1 MKLKSLLLGA
11 LLVLSIQGAQAQ
23 DTIKFM
29 TYNILNY
36 PDVNTARIAYLKTI
50 VQHIK
55 PDVFL
60 VNEITQP
67 VGATNIISQALNQ
80 NGITYY
86 AQSQYVQSPDDE
98 NMLFYNTQKL
108 GLVQQNTISTS
119 LRDFNEYILYYKEP
133 GMTALSD
140 TVYFYVYAAHLKA
153 GNTASDIAQRG
164 SETAVLKSYLSTR
177 SNAENTVVAGDMNI
191 YNNSEA
197 AYINFTGTTQAN
209 LYDVVGSGIWH
220 SNSFYK
226 MHFTQSTRIVA
237 IDGGATG
244 GMDDR
249 FDMILFSDDMQTGTN
264 GAKYVPGTYRA
275 VGQDG
280 LRLNSSLIDP
290 VNNSEP
296 TNVINALYYMSDHL
310 PVYMEVAVGG
320 NLGVDQ
326 VKMSPLKVYPVPASD
341 LLYVKIDAAVKSMH
355 LIDLSGRRLTLSPET
370 SGNVMK
376 IDVSIVAAGTYM
388 LQVETSTGSYTER
401 IIIE

>member
-1 MKLKSLLLGA
+1 MKFKSLLLGSA
-11 LLVLSIQGAQAQ
+11 LVLSIQGAQAQ

-36 PDVNTARIAYLKTI
+36 PDINTSRIAYLKTI

-80 NGITYY
+80 NGISYY
-86 AQSQYVQSPDDE
+86 EKALYVQSPDDE

-108 GLVQQNTISTS
+108 GLVDQNTITTS

-133 GMTALSD
+133 GMNAQSD

-153 GNTASDIAQRG
+153 GNTAADISQRG
-164 SETAVLKSYLSTR
+164 SETSVLKSYLSTR
-177 SNAENTVVAGDMNI
+177 AYAENTVVTGDMNV

-197 AYINFTGTTQAN
+197 AYINLTGSTQAN

-220 SNSFYK
+220 ANTFYK
-226 MHFTQSTRIVA
+226 MHFTQSTRTVA
-237 IDGGATG
+237 IDGGSTG

-249 FDMILFSDDMQTGTN
+249 FDMILFSDDMQTGSK
-264 GAKYVPGTYRA
+264 GAKYIPGSYRA

-320 NLGVDQ
+320 NVGVNEE
-326 VKMSPLKVYPVPASD
+326 SITPLKVYPVPASD
-341 LLYVKIDAAVKSMH
+341 ILYVKVNAAVKSID
-355 LIDLSGRRLTLSPET
+355 LIDLSDRVLTLTPEI
-370 SGNVMK
+370 SGDVMK
-376 IDVSIVAAGTYM
+376 IDVSAFATGSYM
-388 LQVETSTGSYTER
+388 LRVETSIGSYTER

>member
-133 GMTALSD
+133 GMTAQSD

-177 SNAENTVVAGDMNI
+177 ANAENTVVAGDMNI

-237 IDGGATG
+237 IDGGSTG

-341 LLYVKIDAAVKSMH
+341 LLYVKIDASVKSMH

>member
-1 MKLKSLLLGA
+1 MKLTTLLFSAVLA
-11 LLVLSIQGAQAQ
+11 LSIQGVKAQ
-23 DTIKFM
+23 DTISFM

-36 PDVNTARIAYLKTI
+36 PDVNNARIAYLQTI
-50 VQHIK
+50 LQHMK
-55 PDVFL
+55 PDVFM

-67 VGATNIISQALNQ
+67 VGATNIVNQALNV

-86 AQSQYVQSPDDE
+86 NQVQYVQSPDDE
-98 NMLFYNTQKL
+98 NMLFYNSQKL
-108 GLVQQNTISTS
+108 GLVAQNTISTS

-133 GMTALSD
+133 GMTAQSD

-153 GNTASDIAQRG
+153 GSTAADISQRG
-164 SETAVLKSYLSTR
+164 SETSVLKSYLLTR
-177 SNAENTVVAGDMNI
+177 GYSENTIVAGDMNI

-226 MHFTQSTRIVA
+226 MHFTQSTRIA
-237 IDGGATG
+237 SFDGGATG

-249 FDMILFSDDMQTGTN
+249 FDMMLFSDDMQTGTN
-264 GAKYVPGTYRA
+264 GAKYIPGTYRA

-320 NLGVDQ
+320 NVGLTEASFD
-326 VKMSPLKVYPVPASD
+326 PLQVYPVPAND
-341 LLYVKIDAAVKSMH
+341 VLFVEVDADVKSMH
-355 LIDLSGRRLTLSPET
+355 LVDLSGRMLTLAPES
-370 SGNVMK
+370 SGSAMK
-376 IDVSIVAAGTYM
+376 IDVSAYAVGSYM
-388 LQVETSTGSYTER
+388 LQVETSIGTYTER

>member
-1 MKLKSLLLGA
+1 MKFKSLLWGSA
-11 LLVLSIQGAQAQ
+11 LVLSIQGVQAQ

-36 PDVNTARIAYLKTI
+36 PDVNTSRIAYLKTI

-86 AQSQYVQSPDDE
+86 AQSLYVQSPDDE

-108 GLVQQNTISTS
+108 GLVDQNTISTS

-133 GMTALSD
+133 GMTAQSD

-177 SNAENTVVAGDMNI
+177 SYAENTVVAGDMNV

-197 AYINFTGTTQAN
+197 AYINLTGSTQAN

-220 SNSFYK
+220 SNAFYK

-237 IDGGATG
+237 IDGGSTG

-249 FDMILFSDDMQTGTN
+249 FDMVLFSDDMQTGTK
-264 GAKYVPGTYRA
+264 GAKYIPGTYRA

-290 VNNSEP
+290 LNNSEP

-320 NLGVDQ
+320 NVGVNQ
-326 VKMSPLKVYPVPASD
+326 ESIAPLKVYPVPAND
-341 LLYVKIDAAVKSMH
+341 LLYVKVDAAVKSIH
-355 LIDLSGRRLTLSPET
+355 LVDLSGRILTLSPEI
-370 SGNVMK
+370 SGNVLK
-376 IDVSIVAAGTYM
+376 LDVASFATGSYL
-388 LQVETSTGSYTER
+388 LQVETSIGSYTER

>member
-1 MKLKSLLLGA
+1 MKCKTLLLGVA
-11 LLVLSIQGAQAQ
+11 MALSIHGVQAQ

-80 NGITYY
+80 NGINYY
-86 AQSQYVQSPDDE
+86 AQSLYVQSPDDE

-108 GLVQQNTISTS
+108 GLVEQNTISTS

-133 GMTALSD
+133 GMTAQSD

-153 GNTASDIAQRG
+153 GSTAADITQRG
-164 SETAVLKSYLSTR
+164 SETSVLKSYLMTR
-177 SNAENTVVAGDMNI
+177 GYAENTVVAGDMNI

-220 SNSFYK
+220 SNTFYK

-249 FDMILFSDDMQTGTN
+249 FDMILFSDDMQTGTK
-264 GAKYVPGTYRA
+264 GAKYIPGSYRA

-320 NLGVDQ
+320 NVGV
-326 VKMSPLKVYPVPASD
+326 SEESITPLKVYPVPAND
-341 LLYVKIDAAVKSMH
+341 LLYVKVDATVKSIH
-355 LIDLSGRRLTLSPET
+355 LVDLSGRILSLSPEI
-370 SGNVMK
+370 SGNVLK
-376 IDVSIVAAGTYM
+376 LDVASFAAGSYL
-388 LQVETSTGSYTER
+388 LQVETSIGPYTER

>member
-1 MKLKSLLLGA
+1 MKFKSLLLGSA
-11 LLVLSIQGAQAQ
+11 LVLSIQGAQAQ

-36 PDVNTARIAYLKTI
+36 PDVNTSRIAYLKTI

-86 AQSQYVQSPDDE
+86 AQSLYVQSPDDE

-108 GLVQQNTISTS
+108 GLVDQNTISTS

-133 GMTALSD
+133 GMTAQSD

-153 GNTASDIAQRG
+153 GNAASDIAQRG
-164 SETAVLKSYLSTR
+164 SETSVLKSYLSTR
-177 SNAENTVVAGDMNI
+177 TSAENTVVAGDMNV

-197 AYINFTGTTQAN
+197 AYINLTGSTQAN

-220 SNSFYK
+220 SNTFYK
-226 MHFTQSTRIVA
+226 MHFTQSTRVDA
-237 IDGGATG
+237 IDGGSTG

-249 FDMILFSDDMQTGTN
+249 FDMVLFSDDMQTGTK
-264 GAKYVPGTYRA
+264 GAKYIPGSYRA

-280 LRLNSSLIDP
+280 LRLNSSLIVP
-290 VNNSEP
+290 TNNSEP

-320 NLGVDQ
+320 NVGVDEEAF
-326 VKMSPLKVYPVPASD
+326 SPMKVYPLPAND
-341 LLYVKIDAAVKSMH
+341 LLYVKVDAAVKSID
-355 LIDLSGRRLTLSPET
+355 LIDLSGRVLTLSPEI
-370 SGNVMK
+370 SGHVMK
-376 IDVSIVAAGTYM
+376 IDVSAFAAGSY
-388 LQVETSTGSYTER
+388 LLHVETSIGSYTER

>member
-108 GLVQQNTISTS
+108 GLVEQNTISTS

-133 GMTALSD
+133 GMTAQSD

-177 SNAENTVVAGDMNI
+177 VNAENTVVAGDMNI

-237 IDGGATG
+237 IDGGSTG

-249 FDMILFSDDMQTGTN
+249 FDMILFSDDMQTGTK

-326 VKMSPLKVYPVPASD
+326 VKMSPLKVYPVPAND
-341 LLYVKIDAAVKSMH
+341 LLYVKIDADVKSV
-355 LIDLSGRRLTLSPET
+355 LLVDLSGRMLTLSPET

-376 IDVSIVAAGTYM
+376 IDVSIVAAGSYM
-388 LQVETSTGSYTER
+388 LQVETSTGTYTER

>member
-133 GMTALSD
+133 GMTAQSD

-177 SNAENTVVAGDMNI
+177 ANAENTVVAGDMNI

-237 IDGGATG
+237 IDGGSTG

-376 IDVSIVAAGTYM
+376 IDVSMVAAGTYM

>member
-1 MKLKSLLLGA
+1 MKFKSLLLGSA
-11 LLVLSIQGAQAQ
+11 LVLSIQGAQAQ

-36 PDVNTARIAYLKTI
+36 PDINTSRIAYLKTI

-80 NGITYY
+80 NGISYY
-86 AQSQYVQSPDDE
+86 EKALYVQSPDDE

-108 GLVQQNTISTS
+108 GLVDQNTITTS

-133 GMTALSD
+133 GMNAQSD

-153 GNTASDIAQRG
+153 GNTAADISQRG
-164 SETAVLKSYLSTR
+164 SETSVLKSYLSTR
-177 SNAENTVVAGDMNI
+177 AYAENTVVTGDMNV
-191 YNNSEA
+191 
-197 AYINFTGTTQAN
+197 TGSAQAN

-220 SNSFYK
+220 ANTFYK
-226 MHFTQSTRIVA
+226 MHFTQSTRTVA
-237 IDGGATG
+237 IDGGSTG

-249 FDMILFSDDMQTGTN
+249 FDMILFSDDMQTGSK
-264 GAKYVPGTYRA
+264 GAKYISGSYRA

-320 NLGVDQ
+320 NVGVNEE
-326 VKMSPLKVYPVPASD
+326 SITPLKVYPVPASD
-341 LLYVKIDAAVKSMH
+341 LLYVKVNAAVKSID
-355 LIDLSGRRLTLSPET
+355 LIDLSGRVLTLTPEI
-370 SGNVMK
+370 SGDVMK
-376 IDVSIVAAGTYM
+376 IDVSAFATGSYM
-388 LQVETSTGSYTER
+388 LRVETSIGSYTER

>member
-1 MKLKSLLLGA
+1 MKFRTLLLGA
-11 LLVLSIQGAQAQ
+11 AMVLSIQCAQAQ

-80 NGITYY
+80 NGINYY
-86 AQSQYVQSPDDE
+86 AQSLYVQSPDDE

-108 GLVQQNTISTS
+108 GLVDQNTISTS

-133 GMTALSD
+133 GMTAQSD

-164 SETAVLKSYLSTR
+164 SETSVLKSYLSTR
-177 SNAENTVVAGDMNI
+177 GNPENTVVAGDMNI

-197 AYINFTGTTQAN
+197 AYINLTGSTQAN

-220 SNSFYK
+220 SNAFYK

-237 IDGGATG
+237 IDGGSTG

-249 FDMILFSDDMQTGTN
+249 FDMVLFSDDMQTGSR
-264 GAKYVPGTYRA
+264 GAKYIPGTYRA

-320 NLGVDQ
+320 NLGVNEEAIN
-326 VKMSPLKVYPVPASD
+326 PLKVYPVPAND
-341 LLYVKIDAAVKSMH
+341 LLYVKVDTDVKSIH
-355 LIDLSGRRLTLSPET
+355 LVDLSGRILTLSPEI
-370 SGNVMK
+370 SGNVLK
-376 IDVSIVAAGTYM
+376 LDVSAFAAGSYL
-388 LQVETSTGSYTER
+388 LQVETSIGSYSER

>member
-1 MKLKSLLLGA
+1 MKFKSLLLGSA
-11 LLVLSIQGAQAQ
+11 LVLSIQGAQAQ

-36 PDVNTARIAYLKTI
+36 PDVNTSRIAYLKTI

-86 AQSQYVQSPDDE
+86 AQSLYVQSPDDE

-108 GLVQQNTISTS
+108 GLVDQNTISTS

-133 GMTALSD
+133 GMTAQSD

-153 GNTASDIAQRG
+153 GSTAADIAQRG
-164 SETAVLKSYLSTR
+164 SETSVLKSYLSTR
-177 SNAENTVVAGDMNI
+177 SYAENTVVAGDMNV

-197 AYINFTGTTQAN
+197 AYINFTGSTQAN

-220 SNSFYK
+220 SNTFYK

-249 FDMILFSDDMQTGTN
+249 FDMMLFSDDMQTGSK
-264 GAKYVPGTYRA
+264 GAKYIPGSYRA

-280 LRLNSSLIDP
+280 LRLNGSLIDP

-320 NLGVDQ
+320 NVGVNEE
-326 VKMSPLKVYPVPASD
+326 SIIPFKVYPVPAND
-341 LLYVKIDAAVKSMH
+341 LLYIKVDAAVKSIH
-355 LIDLSGRRLTLSPET
+355 LVDLSGRILSLSPEV
-370 SGNVMK
+370 SGNVLK
-376 IDVSIVAAGTYM
+376 LDVASFATGSYL
-388 LQVETSTGSYTER
+388 LQVETSIGSYTER

>member
-1 MKLKSLLLGA
+1 MKFKSLLWGSA
-11 LLVLSIQGAQAQ
+11 LVLSIQGVQAQ

-36 PDVNTARIAYLKTI
+36 PDVNTSRIAYLKTI

-86 AQSQYVQSPDDE
+86 AQSLYVQSPDDE

-108 GLVQQNTISTS
+108 GLVDQNTISTS

-133 GMTALSD
+133 GMTAQSD

-177 SNAENTVVAGDMNI
+177 SYAENTVVAGDMNV

-197 AYINFTGTTQAN
+197 AYINLTGSTQAN

-220 SNSFYK
+220 SNAFYK

-237 IDGGATG
+237 IDGGSTG

-249 FDMILFSDDMQTGTN
+249 FDMVLFSDDMQTGTK
-264 GAKYVPGTYRA
+264 GAKYISGTYRA

-290 VNNSEP
+290 LNNSEP

-320 NLGVDQ
+320 NVGVNQ
-326 VKMSPLKVYPVPASD
+326 ESIAPLKVYPVPAND
-341 LLYVKIDAAVKSMH
+341 LLYVKVDAAVKSID
-355 LIDLSGRRLTLSPET
+355 LIDLSGRILTLSPEI
-370 SGNVMK
+370 SGNVLK
-376 IDVSIVAAGTYM
+376 LDVASFATGSYL
-388 LQVETSTGSYTER
+388 LQVETSIGSYTER

>member
-1 MKLKSLLLGA
+1 MTSKTLLLGVVIA
-11 LLVLSIQGAQAQ
+11 LSIHGAQAQ

-67 VGATNIISQALNQ
+67 VGATNIVSQALNQ

-108 GLVQQNTISTS
+108 GLVDQNTISTS
-119 LRDFNEYILYYKEP
+119 LRNFDEYILYYKEP
-133 GMTALSD
+133 GMTAQSD

-164 SETAVLKSYLSTR
+164 SETAILKSYLSTR
-177 SNAENTVVAGDMNI
+177 AYAENTVVAGDMNV

-197 AYINFTGTTQAN
+197 AYINLTGSNQAN

-226 MHFTQSTRIVA
+226 MHFTQSTRVVA
-237 IDGGATG
+237 IDGGSTG

-249 FDMILFSDDMQTGTN
+249 FDMVLFSDDMQTGSK
-264 GAKYVPGTYRA
+264 GAKYIPGTYRA

-320 NLGVDQ
+320 NVGVNEEAI
-326 VKMSPLKVYPVPASD
+326 SPFKVYPVPAND
-341 LLYVKIDAAVKSMH
+341 LLYVKVDADVKSIH
-355 LIDLSGRRLTLSPET
+355 LVDLSGRTLTLSPEI
-370 SGNVMK
+370 SGDVLK
-376 IDVSIVAAGTYM
+376 LDVSTFAVGSYL
-388 LQVETSTGSYTER
+388 LQVETSMGSYTER

>member
-1 MKLKSLLLGA
+1 MKCKTLLLGVA
-11 LLVLSIQGAQAQ
+11 MALSIHGVQAQ

-80 NGITYY
+80 NGINYY
-86 AQSQYVQSPDDE
+86 AQSLYVQSPDDE

-108 GLVQQNTISTS
+108 GLVEQNTISTS
-119 LRDFNEYILYYKEP
+119 LRDFNEYVLYYKEP
-133 GMTALSD
+133 GMTAQSD

-153 GNTASDIAQRG
+153 GSTAADITQRG
-164 SETAVLKSYLSTR
+164 SETSVLKSYLMTR
-177 SNAENTVVAGDMNI
+177 GYAENTVVAGDMNI

-220 SNSFYK
+220 SNTFYK

-249 FDMILFSDDMQTGTN
+249 FDMILFSDDMQTGTK
-264 GAKYVPGTYRA
+264 GAKYIPGSYRA

-320 NLGVDQ
+320 NVGV
-326 VKMSPLKVYPVPASD
+326 SEESITPLKVYPVPAND
-341 LLYVKIDAAVKSMH
+341 LLYVKVDATVKSIH
-355 LIDLSGRRLTLSPET
+355 LVDLSGRILSLSPEI
-370 SGNVMK
+370 SGNVLK
-376 IDVSIVAAGTYM
+376 LDVASFAAGSYL
-388 LQVETSTGSYTER
+388 LQVETSIGPYTER

>member
-1 MKLKSLLLGA
+1 MKNKTLLLGVVIA
-11 LLVLSIQGAQAQ
+11 LSIHGAQAQ

-67 VGATNIISQALNQ
+67 VGATNIVSQALNQ

-108 GLVQQNTISTS
+108 GLVDQNTISTS
-119 LRDFNEYILYYKEP
+119 LRNFDEYILYYKEP
-133 GMTALSD
+133 GMTAQSD

-164 SETAVLKSYLSTR
+164 SETAILKSYLSTR
-177 SNAENTVVAGDMNI
+177 AYAENTVVAGDMNV

-197 AYINFTGTTQAN
+197 AYINLTGSNQAN

-226 MHFTQSTRIVA
+226 MHFTQSTRVVA
-237 IDGGATG
+237 IDGGSTG

-249 FDMILFSDDMQTGTN
+249 FDMVLFSDDMQTGSK
-264 GAKYVPGTYRA
+264 GAKYIPGSYRA

-320 NLGVDQ
+320 NVGVNEETI
-326 VKMSPLKVYPVPASD
+326 SPLEIYPVPAND
-341 LLYVKIDAAVKSMH
+341 LLYVKVAADVKSIHMV
-355 LIDLSGRRLTLSPET
+355 DLSGRILTLSPEI
-370 SGNVMK
+370 SGSVLK
-376 IDVSIVAAGTYM
+376 LDVSTFAVGSYL
-388 LQVETSTGSYTER
+388 LQVETSMGSYTER

>member
-1 MKLKSLLLGA
+1 MKFKSLLWGSA
-11 LLVLSIQGAQAQ
+11 LVLSIQGVQAQ

-36 PDVNTARIAYLKTI
+36 PDVNTSRIAYLKTI

-86 AQSQYVQSPDDE
+86 AQSLYVQSPDDE

-108 GLVQQNTISTS
+108 GLVDQNTISTS

-133 GMTALSD
+133 GMTAQSD

-177 SNAENTVVAGDMNI
+177 SYAENTVVAGDMNV

-197 AYINFTGTTQAN
+197 AYINLTGSTQAN

-220 SNSFYK
+220 SNAFYK

-237 IDGGATG
+237 IDGGSTG

-249 FDMILFSDDMQTGTN
+249 FDMVLFSDDMQTGTK
-264 GAKYVPGTYRA
+264 GAKYISGTYRA

-290 VNNSEP
+290 LNNSEP

-320 NLGVDQ
+320 NVGVNQ
-326 VKMSPLKVYPVPASD
+326 ESIAPLKVYPVPAND
-341 LLYVKIDAAVKSMH
+341 LLYLKVDAAVKSIH
-355 LIDLSGRRLTLSPET
+355 LVDLSGRILTLSPEI
-370 SGNVMK
+370 SGNVLK
-376 IDVSIVAAGTYM
+376 LDVASFATGSYL
-388 LQVETSTGSYTER
+388 LQVETSIGSYTER

>member
-1 MKLKSLLLGA
+1 MKFKSLLLGSA
-11 LLVLSIQGAQAQ
+11 LALSIQGAQAQ

-36 PDVNTARIAYLKTI
+36 PDVNTSRIAYLKTI

-86 AQSQYVQSPDDE
+86 AQSLYVQSPDDE

-108 GLVQQNTISTS
+108 GLVDQNTISTS

-133 GMTALSD
+133 GMTAQSD
-140 TVYFYVYAAHLKA
+140 TVYFYVYSAHLKA
-153 GNTASDIAQRG
+153 GSTAADIAQRG
-164 SETAVLKSYLSTR
+164 SETSVLKSYLSTR
-177 SNAENTVVAGDMNI
+177 SYAENTVVAGDMNV

-197 AYINFTGTTQAN
+197 AYINFTGSTQAN

-220 SNSFYK
+220 SNTFYK

-249 FDMILFSDDMQTGTN
+249 FDMMLFSDDMQTGSK
-264 GAKYVPGTYRA
+264 GAKYISGSYRA

-280 LRLNSSLIDP
+280 LRLNGSLIDP

-320 NLGVDQ
+320 NVGVNEE
-326 VKMSPLKVYPVPASD
+326 SITPFKVYPVPAND
-341 LLYVKIDAAVKSMH
+341 LLYIKVDAAVISIH
-355 LIDLSGRRLTLSPET
+355 LVDLSGRILSLSPEI
-370 SGNVMK
+370 SGNVLK
-376 IDVSIVAAGTYM
+376 LNVASFATGSYL
-388 LQVETSTGSYTER
+388 LQVETSIGSYTER
-401 IIIE
+401 IIIV

>member
-1 MKLKSLLLGA
+1 MTSKTLFLGVVIA
-11 LLVLSIQGAQAQ
+11 LSIHGAQAQ

-36 PDVNTARIAYLKTI
+36 PDINTSRIAYLKTI

-86 AQSQYVQSPDDE
+86 DKALYVQSADDE

-108 GLVQQNTISTS
+108 GLVEQNTITTS
-119 LRDFNEYILYYKEP
+119 LRNFNEYVLYYKEP
-133 GMTALSD
+133 GMTAQSD

-164 SETAVLKSYLSTR
+164 SETSILKSYLSTR
-177 SNAENTVVAGDMNI
+177 AYAENTIVAGDLNV
-191 YNNSEA
+191 YNNTEA
-197 AYINFTGTTQAN
+197 AYINLTGATQAN
-209 LYDVVGSGIWH
+209 LHDVVGSGVWH

-249 FDMILFSDDMQTGTN
+249 FDMILFSDDMQTGSK
-264 GAKYVPGTYRA
+264 GAKYIPGTYRA

-320 NLGVDQ
+320 NVGVNEEAI
-326 VKMSPLKVYPVPASD
+326 SPFKVYPVPAND
-341 LLYVKIDAAVKSMH
+341 LLYVQVDADVKSIH
-355 LIDLSGRRLTLSPET
+355 LVDLSGRSLTLSPEI
-370 SGNVMK
+370 SGDVLK
-376 IDVSIVAAGTYM
+376 LDVSTFAVGSYL
-388 LQVETSTGSYTER
+388 LQVETSMGSYTER

>member
-1 MKLKSLLLGA
+1 MKFKSLLLGIT
-11 LLVLSIQGAQAQ
+11 LVLSVQGAQAQ

-36 PDVNTARIAYLKTI
+36 PDINTSRIAYLKTI

-86 AQSQYVQSPDDE
+86 DKALYVQSSDDE

-108 GLVQQNTISTS
+108 GLVGQNTITTS
-119 LRDFNEYILYYKEP
+119 LRNFNEYILYYKEP
-133 GMTALSD
+133 GMDAQTD

-164 SETAVLKSYLSTR
+164 SETAILKSYLSTR
-177 SNAENTVVAGDMNI
+177 AYAENTIVAGDMNV
-191 YNNSEA
+191 YNNTEA
-197 AYINFTGTTQAN
+197 AYINLTGSTQAN
-209 LYDVVGSGIWH
+209 LHDVVGSGVWH

-226 MHFTQSTRIVA
+226 MHFTQSTRIVS

-249 FDMILFSDDMQTGTN
+249 FDMILFSDDMQTGSK
-264 GAKYVPGTYRA
+264 GAKYIPGTYRA

-290 VNNSEP
+290 INNSEP

-320 NLGVDQ
+320 NVGLSDHAINL
-326 VKMSPLKVYPVPASD
+326 LKVYPVPAND
-341 LLYVKIDAAVKSMH
+341 LLYVTADASVKSMH
-355 LIDLSGRRLTLSPET
+355 LVDLSGRIMILSPEI

-376 IDVSIVAAGTYM
+376 IDVSAYARGSYL
-388 LQVETSTGSYTER
+388 LQVEMSSGTHTKR

>member
-1 MKLKSLLLGA
+1 MKFKSLLWGSA
-11 LLVLSIQGAQAQ
+11 LVLSIQGVQAQ

-36 PDVNTARIAYLKTI
+36 PDVNTSRIAYLKTI

-86 AQSQYVQSPDDE
+86 AQSLYVQSPDDE

-108 GLVQQNTISTS
+108 GLVDQNTISTS

-133 GMTALSD
+133 GMTAQSD

-177 SNAENTVVAGDMNI
+177 SYAENTVVAGDMNV

-197 AYINFTGTTQAN
+197 AYINLTGSTQAN

-220 SNSFYK
+220 SNAFYK

-237 IDGGATG
+237 IDGGSTG

-249 FDMILFSDDMQTGTN
+249 FDMVLFSDDMQTGTK
-264 GAKYVPGTYRA
+264 GAKYISGTYRA

-290 VNNSEP
+290 LNNSEP

-320 NLGVDQ
+320 NVGVNQ
-326 VKMSPLKVYPVPASD
+326 ESIAPLKVYPVPAND
-341 LLYVKIDAAVKSMH
+341 LLYVKVDAAVKSIH
-355 LIDLSGRRLTLSPET
+355 LVDLSGRILTLSPEI
-370 SGNVMK
+370 SGNVLK
-376 IDVSIVAAGTYM
+376 LDVASFATGSYL
-388 LQVETSTGSYTER
+388 LQVETSIGSYTER

>member
-1 MKLKSLLLGA
+1 MKFKKVLLGIA
-11 LLVLSIQGAQAQ
+11 MVLSIQGAQAQ

-67 VGATNIISQALNQ
+67 VGATNIVSQALNQ

-108 GLVQQNTISTS
+108 GLVEQNTISTS
-119 LRDFNEYILYYKEP
+119 LRDFNEYVLYYKEP
-133 GMTALSD
+133 GMTAQSD

-177 SNAENTVVAGDMNI
+177 ANPENTVVTGDMNV

-197 AYINFTGTTQAN
+197 AYINLTGSAQAN
-209 LYDVVGSGIWH
+209 LYDVVGGGIWH
-220 SNSFYK
+220 SNAFYK
-226 MHFTQSTRIVA
+226 MHFTQSTRTVA
-237 IDGGATG
+237 IDGGSTG

-249 FDMILFSDDMQTGTN
+249 FDMILFSDDMQAGTN
-264 GAKYVPGTYRA
+264 GAKYIPGTYRA

-320 NLGVDQ
+320 NVGVDETAIN
-326 VKMSPLKVYPVPASD
+326 PLKVYPVPAND
-341 LLYVKIDAAVKSMH
+341 LLYVKIDAAVKSVH
-355 LIDLSGRRLTLSPET
+355 LVDLSGRMLTLSPET
-370 SGNVMK
+370 SDHVMK
-376 IDVSIVAAGTYM
+376 IDVSTCAVGSYL
-388 LQVETSTGSYTER
+388 LQVETSIGSYTER